1 MNINKKIYFITI
13 ISVLSALSTILFFIG
28 GIPIF
33 IAFPYL
39 KIDLSDIPALIG
51 GIIVSPG
58 AGLLIEL
65 IKNLIHMLRTHTM
78 GIGELMSLIIGST
91 MIISYCFPFR
101 WIIKK
106 RSLKFSVAVS
116 YITCTFFTVV
126 IAVIANSII
135 YPLFLSSVTSE
146 TTIKSVMVTYLT
158 AVIIINFIKAIVT
171 ISLSLIVI
179 KISQIRALIDK

>member
-1 MNINKKIYFITI
+1 MDINKKIHFITV

-33 IAFPYL
+33 ITFPYL
-39 KIDLSDIPALIG
+39 KVDLSDIPALIG
-51 GIIVSPG
+51 GIVISPG

-65 IKNLIHMLRTHTM
+65 IKNSIHMLRTHTV
-78 GIGELMSLIIGST
+78 GIGELMSFIIGST
-91 MIISYCFPFR
+91 IIVSYCFPFR
-101 WIIKK
+101 WMIKK
-106 RSLKFSVAVS
+106 RSLKFSVIVS
-116 YITCTFFTVV
+116 YITCVFFTAI

-146 TTIKSVMVTYLT
+146 TVIRSVMITYLT
-158 AVIIINFIKAIVT
+158 AVIIVNFIKVIAT

-179 KISQIRALIDK
+179 KISHIRSLIYK